1 MKFFQAGQDERSGK
15 CYTSL
20 CFWCFHFCALAGQS
34 GFSSFSGIWDSI
46 SHPPQ
51 YHVHNHNHIYVIS
64 MCVGVGLFVCLSV
77 CLSGRWFTFSNMKKD
92 HSHSEPT
99 YLGQVVFSLHSTVLA
114 QVKPHFPPLTVLLH
128 RCGGDA
134 AFPMQPRRYAF
145 GLLLLVLPSQL
156 VSQTTADT
164 CVSYTACP

>member
-1 MKFFQAGQDERSGK
+1 MSYPYPYHIHVNVISIPIAYTHPHSVHIHIRS
-15 CYTSL
+15 TSV
-20 CFWCFHFCALAGQS
+20 
-34 GFSSFSGIWDSI
+34 SI